1 MDFDI
6 VVTMLVSWAVAKLH
20 KVTGRVDAEVDNAI
34 DAGMDRL
41 HDVVAERL
49 GGDKALET
57 LELEAAEFGETSDLT
72 KRRVVQSLENAV
84 QEDPSFGERLAS
96 LVRELPQGG
105 VVIGRDVHAE
115 GGSQAIGQVTGDVT
129 FHGGPANPTQ
139 PGR

>member
-20 KVTGRVDAEVDNAI
+20 KVAGRVDEEVDNAI
-34 DAGMDRL
+34 DAGVDRL

-72 KRRVVQSLENAV
+72 KRRVVQSLEKAV

-96 LVRELPQGG
+96 LLPQGG
-105 VVIGRDVHAE
+105 VVIGGDVHAE
-115 GGSQAIGQVTGDVT
+115 GGSLAAGQITGDVT
-129 FHGGPANPTQ
+129 FQPGNPTQ